1 MLPKDLRWVFATISL
16 FREVHKWNRENLP
29 SYFEVYLKVPLEE
42 LRRRDPK
49 GIYRRFEYGQIVNV
63 AGLDL
68 PIDEPEVPDLLAE
81 FETSQTAVMVADNL
95 MKILNKEN

>member
-1 MLPKDLRWVFATISL
+1 MEQENCQLLRGL
-16 FREVHKWNRENLP
+16 
-29 SYFEVYLKVPLEE
+29 LKSSV
-42 LRRRDPK
+42 RGTGRCRSQR
-49 GIYRRFEYGQIVNV
+49 IYRRFDSGQIVNV

-81 FETSQTAVMVADNL
+81 FETSQTAVMVADNW

>member
-1 MLPKDLRWVFATISL
+1 MEQRKFAKLLRGL
-16 FREVHKWNRENLP
+16 
-29 SYFEVYLKVPLEE
+29 LKSSVRGT
-42 LRRRDPK
+42 RRRDPK
-49 GIYRRFEYGQIVNV
+49 GIYRRFDSGQIVNV

>member
-1 MLPKDLRWVFATISL
+1 MLQSLYFASNGTEKIAKLLRFTYSVTTG
-16 FREVHKWNRENLP
+16 
-29 SYFEVYLKVPLEE
+29 
-42 LRRRDPK
+42 RRDPK
-49 GIYRRFEYGQIVNV
+49 GIYRRFYSGQIVNV

-68 PIDEPEVPDLLAE
+68 PIDEPEVPDLIAE